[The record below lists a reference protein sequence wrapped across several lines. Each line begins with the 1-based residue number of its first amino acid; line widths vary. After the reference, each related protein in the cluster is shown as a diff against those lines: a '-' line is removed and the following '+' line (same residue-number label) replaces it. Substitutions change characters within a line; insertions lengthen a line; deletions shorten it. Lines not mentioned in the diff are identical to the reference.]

1 MDETKIEQLE
11 ATPEVEAE
19 KVEAVAEAPE
29 AEDAPAVEAPAE
41 ETVAEGCEGEKC
53 DSCEP
58 KKEPEDDEKEKK
70 VQEGVKE
77 EHKANQRKEVEKEQS
92 KDLLERMEEVASSK
106 VADIVIEAISKLPI
120 EEGASEEERKAL
132 EEGIYND
139 GLKLLAHTMDVIEEV
154 VAGTTMEL
162 NGHQVEVKDFYKQ
175 GGNGAGAT
183 APAGVNAP
191 VKAEDDEHEKKVKI
205 NAYHEGAEEIDYKSK
220 YAESEATMDD
230 LVGMIEE
237 TAGKYTQLAE
247 EYAKVVKE
255 LQAYKLVE
263 AHSILLEDAMDLLN
277 DYSYEEVVEELVRY
291 EEGEVIAENCEEKAE
306 EKQEEAEAEEKKEE
320 AEEKKEEK
328 EEEKKEEAEEKAE
341 EKAEEIKESIDG
353 EVIAEAKSEPYIQ
366 KVPTFSV
373 FKREVVSE
381 SKPSRKAWSAFAD

>member
-19 KVEAVAEAPE
+19 KVEAVAEAP
-29 AEDAPAVEAPAE
+29 AVEAPAE
-41 ETVAEGCEGEKC
+41 EPVAEGCEGEKC

-175 GGNGAGAT
+175 GGNGASAT

-291 EEGEVIAENCEEKAE
+291 EEGEVIAEDCEEKAE
-306 EKQEEAEAEEKKEE
+306 EKQEEAEEAKEE

-381 SKPSRKAWSAFAD
+381 SKPSRKAWSAFSD

>member
-19 KVEAVAEAPE
+19 KVEAVAEAP
-29 AEDAPAVEAPAE
+29 AVEAPAE
-41 ETVAEGCEGEKC
+41 EPVAEGCEGEKC

-291 EEGEVIAENCEEKAE
+291 EEGEVIAEDCEEKAE
-306 EKQEEAEAEEKKEE
+306 EKQEEAEEAKEE
-320 AEEKKEEK
+320 TEEKKEEK

>member
-19 KVEAVAEAPE
+19 KVEAVT
-29 AEDAPAVEAPAE
+29 EAPAE
-41 ETVAEGCEGEKC
+41 EPVAEGCEGEKC

-291 EEGEVIAENCEEKAE
+291 EEGEVIAEDCEEKAE
-306 EKQEEAEAEEKKEE
+306 EKQEEAEEKKEE

-381 SKPSRKAWSAFAD
+381 SKPSRKAWSAFSD

>member
-1 MDETKIEQLE
+1 
-11 ATPEVEAE
+11 
-19 KVEAVAEAPE
+19 
-29 AEDAPAVEAPAE
+29 
-41 ETVAEGCEGEKC
+41 
-53 DSCEP
+53 
-58 KKEPEDDEKEKK
+58 
-70 VQEGVKE
+70 
-77 EHKANQRKEVEKEQS
+77 
-92 KDLLERMEEVASSK
+92 MEEVASSK

-291 EEGEVIAENCEEKAE
+291 EEGEVIAEDCEEKAE
-306 EKQEEAEAEEKKEE
+306 EKQEEAEAEEAKEE

-353 EVIAEAKSEPYIQ
+353 EVIAEAKSETYIQ

>member
-29 AEDAPAVEAPAE
+29 TEDAPAE

-291 EEGEVIAENCEEKAE
+291 EEGEVIAEDCEEKAE
-306 EKQEEAEAEEKKEE
+306 EKQEE

-328 EEEKKEEAEEKAE
+328 EEEKKEEAE

>member
-19 KVEAVAEAPE
+19 KVEAVA
-29 AEDAPAVEAPAE
+29 EAPAE

-183 APAGVNAP
+183 APAGVHAP

-291 EEGEVIAENCEEKAE
+291 EEGEVIAEDCEEKAE
-306 EKQEEAEAEEKKEE
+306 EKQEEAEEKKEE

-353 EVIAEAKSEPYIQ
+353 EVIAEAKSETYIQ

-381 SKPSRKAWSAFAD
+381 SKPSRKAWSAFSD

>member
-19 KVEAVAEAPE
+19 KVEAVAEAP
-29 AEDAPAVEAPAE
+29 AVETPAE

-291 EEGEVIAENCEEKAE
+291 EEGEVIAEDCEEKAE
-306 EKQEEAEAEEKKEE
+306 EKQEE

-328 EEEKKEEAEEKAE
+328 EEEKKEEAE

-373 FKREVVSE
+373 FKREVVAE
-381 SKPSRKAWSAFAD
+381 SKPSRKAWSAFSD

>member
-19 KVEAVAEAPE
+19 KVEAVAE
-29 AEDAPAVEAPAE
+29 APAVEAPAE

-183 APAGVNAP
+183 APAGVNAL

-291 EEGEVIAENCEEKAE
+291 EEGEVIAEDCEEKAE
-306 EKQEEAEAEEKKEE
+306 EKQEEAEAEEAKEE
-320 AEEKKEEK
+320 A
-328 EEEKKEEAEEKAE
+328 EEKKEEAEEKAE

>member
-19 KVEAVAEAPE
+19 KVEAVTE
-29 AEDAPAVEAPAE
+29 APAVEAPAE

-291 EEGEVIAENCEEKAE
+291 EEGEVIAEDCEEKAE
-306 EKQEEAEAEEKKEE
+306 EKQEE

-328 EEEKKEEAEEKAE
+328 EEEKKEEAE

>member
-19 KVEAVAEAPE
+19 KVEAVT
-29 AEDAPAVEAPAE
+29 EAPAE

-291 EEGEVIAENCEEKAE
+291 EEGEVIAEDCEEKAE
-306 EKQEEAEAEEKKEE
+306 EKQEEAEA
-320 AEEKKEEK
+320 
-328 EEEKKEEAEEKAE
+328 EEKKEEAEEKAE

-353 EVIAEAKSEPYIQ
+353 EVIAEAKSEPYIH

>member
-19 KVEAVAEAPE
+19 KVEAVTE
-29 AEDAPAVEAPAE
+29 APAVEVPAE

-291 EEGEVIAENCEEKAE
+291 EEGEVIAEDCEEKAE
-306 EKQEEAEAEEKKEE
+306 EKQEEAEEKKEE

>member
-19 KVEAVAEAPE
+19 KVEAVAEAP
-29 AEDAPAVEAPAE
+29 AE
-41 ETVAEGCEGEKC
+41 EPVAEGCEGEKC

-77 EHKANQRKEVEKEQS
+77 EQKANQCKEVEKEQS

-291 EEGEVIAENCEEKAE
+291 EEGEIIAEDCEEKAE
-306 EKQEEAEAEEKKEE
+306 EKQEEDEAEEAEEE

-328 EEEKKEEAEEKAE
+328 EEEKKE
-341 EKAEEIKESIDG
+341 KAEEIKESIEG
-353 EVIAEAKSEPYIQ
+353 EVIAEAKSEHYIQ

>member
-29 AEDAPAVEAPAE
+29 AEDAPAE
-41 ETVAEGCEGEKC
+41 EPVAEGCEGEKC

-175 GGNGAGAT
+175 GGNSAGAT

-291 EEGEVIAENCEEKAE
+291 EEGEVIAEGCEEKAE
-306 EKQEEAEAEEKKEE
+306 EKQEEAEEAKEE

-373 FKREVVSE
+373 FKREVVTE

>member
-19 KVEAVAEAPE
+19 KVEAVTE
-29 AEDAPAVEAPAE
+29 APAVEAPAE

-162 NGHQVEVKDFYKQ
+162 NGHQVEIKDFYKQ
-175 GGNGAGAT
+175 GGNGAGVT

-291 EEGEVIAENCEEKAE
+291 EEGEVIAEDCEEKAE
-306 EKQEEAEAEEKKEE
+306 EKQEEAEEKKEE

-341 EKAEEIKESIDG
+341 EKAEQIKESIDG

-381 SKPSRKAWSAFAD
+381 SKPSRKAWSAFSD

>member
-1 MDETKIEQLE
+1 MPAFVQNQSPAIQHTFRPTVYYQLSTNNKSFVLMHQYLKSIGIKNNKFML
-11 ATPEVEAE
+11 ALL
-19 KVEAVAEAPE
+19 
-29 AEDAPAVEAPAE
+29 D
-41 ETVAEGCEGEKC
+41 
-53 DSCEP
+53 
-58 KKEPEDDEKEKK
+58 
-70 VQEGVKE
+70 
-77 EHKANQRKEVEKEQS
+77 
-92 KDLLERMEEVASSK
+92 KDLAGV
-106 VADIVIEAISKLPI
+106 DPHDPKLNQFMKQKI
-120 EEGASEEERKAL
+120 LRECMANYWYFLR
-132 EEGIYND
+132 
-139 GLKLLAHTMDVIEEV
+139 EV
-154 VAGTTMEL
+154 VRIP
-162 NGHQVEVKDFYKQ
+162 DQ
-175 GGNGAGAT
+175 GGTGAGAT

-291 EEGEVIAENCEEKAE
+291 EEGEVIAEDCEEKAE
-306 EKQEEAEAEEKKEE
+306 EKQNSEKINNEAEQVAEETEYV
-320 AEEKKEEK
+320 EEK

>member
-19 KVEAVAEAPE
+19 KVEAVA
-29 AEDAPAVEAPAE
+29 EAPAE

-263 AHSILLEDAMDLLN
+263 AHSILLEDAIDLLN

-291 EEGEVIAENCEEKAE
+291 EEGEVIAEDCEEKAE
-306 EKQEEAEAEEKKEE
+306 EAKEE

>member
-19 KVEAVAEAPE
+19 KVEAAT
-29 AEDAPAVEAPAE
+29 EAPAE

-120 EEGASEEERKAL
+120 EE
-132 EEGIYND
+132 
-139 GLKLLAHTMDVIEEV
+139 V

-175 GGNGAGAT
+175 GGNGVGAT

-205 NAYHEGAEEIDYKSK
+205 K
-220 YAESEATMDD
+220 
-230 LVGMIEE
+230 
-237 TAGKYTQLAE
+237 
-247 EYAKVVKE
+247 
-255 LQAYKLVE
+255 
-263 AHSILLEDAMDLLN
+263 
-277 DYSYEEVVEELVRY
+277 
-291 EEGEVIAENCEEKAE
+291 
-306 EKQEEAEAEEKKEE
+306 
-320 AEEKKEEK
+320 
-328 EEEKKEEAEEKAE
+328 
-341 EKAEEIKESIDG
+341 
-353 EVIAEAKSEPYIQ
+353 
-366 KVPTFSV
+366 
-373 FKREVVSE
+373 
-381 SKPSRKAWSAFAD
+381 

>member
-19 KVEAVAEAPE
+19 KVEAVAE
-29 AEDAPAVEAPAE
+29 APAVEAPAE

-291 EEGEVIAENCEEKAE
+291 EEGEVIAEGCEEKAE
-306 EKQEEAEAEEKKEE
+306 EKQEEAEEAKEE

-373 FKREVVSE
+373 FKREVVTE

>member
-29 AEDAPAVEAPAE
+29 VEAPAE

-58 KKEPEDDEKEKK
+58 KKEPENDEKEKK

-175 GGNGAGAT
+175 GGNGVGAT

-291 EEGEVIAENCEEKAE
+291 EEGEVIAEDCEEKAE
-306 EKQEEAEAEEKKEE
+306 EKQEEAEAEKAKEE
-320 AEEKKEEK
+320 
-328 EEEKKEEAEEKAE
+328 AE

>member
-19 KVEAVAEAPE
+19 KVEAVAEAP
-29 AEDAPAVEAPAE
+29 AVEAPAE
-41 ETVAEGCEGEKC
+41 EPVAEGCEGEKC

-291 EEGEVIAENCEEKAE
+291 EEGEVIAEDCEEKAE
-306 EKQEEAEAEEKKEE
+306 EKQEEAEEKKEE

>member
-29 AEDAPAVEAPAE
+29 AEDAPAE

-291 EEGEVIAENCEEKAE
+291 EEGEVIAEDCEEKAE
-306 EKQEEAEAEEKKEE
+306 EKQEE

-328 EEEKKEEAEEKAE
+328 EEEKKEEAE

>member
-19 KVEAVAEAPE
+19 KVEAVAEAPT
-29 AEDAPAVEAPAE
+29 E
-41 ETVAEGCEGEKC
+41 EIVAEGCEGEKC
-53 DSCEP
+53 NSCKP
-58 KKEPEDDEKEKK
+58 RKEPEDDEKEKK

-77 EHKANQRKEVEKEQS
+77 EHIANQRKEVKKEQS

-291 EEGEVIAENCEEKAE
+291 EEGEIIAEDCEEKAE
-306 EKQEEAEAEEKKEE
+306 EKQEEAEAEEAEEKAEEKQEE
-320 AEEKKEEK
+320 AEEEAEKKKEEK
-328 EEEKKEEAEEKAE
+328 E
-341 EKAEEIKESIDG
+341 EKAEEIKESMEG
-353 EVIAEAKSEPYIQ
+353 EVIAEAKVQTYLQ

-373 FKREVVSE
+373 FKREVVAE

>member
-1 MDETKIEQLE
+1 
-11 ATPEVEAE
+11 
-19 KVEAVAEAPE
+19 
-29 AEDAPAVEAPAE
+29 
-41 ETVAEGCEGEKC
+41 
-53 DSCEP
+53 
-58 KKEPEDDEKEKK
+58 
-70 VQEGVKE
+70 
-77 EHKANQRKEVEKEQS
+77 
-92 KDLLERMEEVASSK
+92 
-106 VADIVIEAISKLPI
+106 
-120 EEGASEEERKAL
+120 
-132 EEGIYND
+132 
-139 GLKLLAHTMDVIEEV
+139 
-154 VAGTTMEL
+154 
-162 NGHQVEVKDFYKQ
+162 
-175 GGNGAGAT
+175 
-183 APAGVNAP
+183 
-191 VKAEDDEHEKKVKI
+191 
-205 NAYHEGAEEIDYKSK
+205 
-220 YAESEATMDD
+220 MDD

-291 EEGEVIAENCEEKAE
+291 EEGEVIAEDCEEKAE
-306 EKQEEAEAEEKKEE
+306 EKQEEAEEKKEE

-328 EEEKKEEAEEKAE
+328 EEETKEEAEEKAE

>member
-19 KVEAVAEAPE
+19 KVEAVTE
-29 AEDAPAVEAPAE
+29 APAVEAPAE

-291 EEGEVIAENCEEKAE
+291 EEGEVIAEDCEEKAE
-306 EKQEEAEAEEKKEE
+306 EKQEEAEEE

-381 SKPSRKAWSAFAD
+381 SKPSRKAWSAFSD

>member
-19 KVEAVAEAPE
+19 EAKVEAPAEEAVAEAP
-29 AEDAPAVEAPAE
+29 AE
-41 ETVAEGCEGEKC
+41 EVVAEGCEGEKC

-58 KKEPEDDEKEKK
+58 KKEPEDDEEEKK
-70 VQEGVKE
+70 VHEGAKA
-77 EHKANQRKEVEKEQS
+77 EHEANQRKEVEKEKS

-106 VADIVIEAISKLPI
+106 VADIVIDAIGKLPI

-139 GLKLLAHTMDVIEEV
+139 GLKLLATTMDVIEEV

-183 APAGVNAP
+183 APAGVDAP

-205 NAYHEGAEEIDYKSK
+205 NAYHESAEEIDYKSK

-230 LVGMIEE
+230 LVAMIEE

-255 LQAYKLVE
+255 LQAYKIVE
-263 AHSILLEDAMDLLN
+263 AHSIMLEDAINLLEE
-277 DYSYEEVVEELVRY
+277 YSYEDVCEELTKY
-291 EEGEVIAENCEEKAE
+291 EEGELVAEGCEEKAE
-306 EKQEEAEAEEKKEE
+306 EKAEEAEAEEAKEE

-341 EKAEEIKESIDG
+341 EKAEEIKESVEG
-353 EVIAEAKSEPYIQ
+353 EVIAEAETQPSTQ
-366 KVPTFSV
+366 KVSAFSV
-373 FKREVVSE
+373 FKREVIAE

>member
-19 KVEAVAEAPE
+19 KVEAVAEAPT
-29 AEDAPAVEAPAE
+29 E
-41 ETVAEGCEGEKC
+41 EIVAEGCEGEKC
-53 DSCEP
+53 NSCKP
-58 KKEPEDDEKEKK
+58 KKEPEDDEKEIK

-77 EHKANQRKEVEKEQS
+77 EHIANQRKEVKKEQS

-162 NGHQVEVKDFYKQ
+162 NGHQVEIKDFYKQ
-175 GGNGAGAT
+175 GGNGAGVT

-291 EEGEVIAENCEEKAE
+291 EEGEIIAEDCEEKAE
-306 EKQEEAEAEEKKEE
+306 EKQEEAEAEEAKEE

-341 EKAEEIKESIDG
+341 EKAEEIKESING
-353 EVIAEAKSEPYIQ
+353 EVIAEAKVQTYLQ

-373 FKREVVSE
+373 FKREVVAE

>member
-19 KVEAVAEAPE
+19 KVEAVTE
-29 AEDAPAVEAPAE
+29 APAVEAPAE

-291 EEGEVIAENCEEKAE
+291 EEGEVIAEDCEEKAE
-306 EKQEEAEAEEKKEE
+306 EKQEE

-373 FKREVVSE
+373 FKREVVAE